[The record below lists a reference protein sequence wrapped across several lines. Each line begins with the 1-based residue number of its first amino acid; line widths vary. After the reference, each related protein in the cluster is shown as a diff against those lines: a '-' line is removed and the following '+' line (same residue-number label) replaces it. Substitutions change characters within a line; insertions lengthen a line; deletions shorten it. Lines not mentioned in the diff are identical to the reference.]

1 MTHFIPV
8 LPPRLQY
15 VVDEVWQ
22 HTQAP
27 HELII
32 SSLLGAMSLAVQ
44 HRCRAQ
50 QKPGLEGPASLYL
63 LTICE
68 SGERKTAVQKLLF
81 RPFQDVQSGNDGARE
96 SRIKK
101 FETDHAVW
109 IERYKALQKK
119 LRSAISKGENISDI
133 ESDLSKL
140 INCKAKSLKNQKR
153 LIYTDTTPEAL
164 MQGLHENGKSA
175 ALVHDEFGL
184 FAQGHMGRQLPFLN
198 TLWSGD
204 DFFVDRKKTD
214 CFVLKGASLTCF
226 LQAQP
231 GVWFKFL
238 DEKGEEARNNGFLS
252 RALICYPNSTQGTR
266 FENTISQPATSNLTW
281 FYDRC
286 RRSLEKENAQVFRF
300 SPETQL
306 RYIEIK
312 NWFENQINTG
322 YIYHAAR
329 DFASKAPEHLARI
342 CAVDAGVS
350 WLKIRMRS
358 HRRFL
363 IVALGLVNY
372 YGNQFLKHITEIRNH
387 LQIDVDLLELSSWI
401 RFELERRKILH
412 LSYSHITAI
421 WP

>member
-1 MTHFIPV
+1 
-8 LPPRLQY
+8 LQSQSA
-15 VVDEVWQ
+15 E
-22 HTQAP
+22 
-27 HELII
+27 
-32 SSLLGAMSLAVQ
+32 
-44 HRCRAQ
+44 
-50 QKPGLEGPASLYL
+50 KP
-63 LTICE
+63 
-68 SGERKTAVQKLLF
+68 
-81 RPFQDVQSGNDGARE
+81 
-96 SRIKK
+96 
-101 FETDHAVW
+101 
-109 IERYKALQKK
+109 
-119 LRSAISKGENISDI
+119 
-133 ESDLSKL
+133 
-140 INCKAKSLKNQKR
+140 KR

-342 CAVDAGVS
+342 CAVMQA
-350 WLKIRMRS
+350 
-358 HRRFL
+358 FL
-363 IVALGLVNY
+363 GEDQDEITSEVFDCALGLVNY